1 MWKCERIISDWYL
14 LFLYGLIVLLC
25 SAFSIEKQGFISIIF
40 IFGAVIWAFDFL
52 FEIIRIITTL
62 WKRRKDV

>member
-25 SAFSIEKQGFISIIF
+25 SAFSIEKQSFISIIF
-40 IFGAVIWAFDFL
+40 IFGAVIWTFDF
-52 FEIIRIITTL
+52 
-62 WKRRKDV
+62 